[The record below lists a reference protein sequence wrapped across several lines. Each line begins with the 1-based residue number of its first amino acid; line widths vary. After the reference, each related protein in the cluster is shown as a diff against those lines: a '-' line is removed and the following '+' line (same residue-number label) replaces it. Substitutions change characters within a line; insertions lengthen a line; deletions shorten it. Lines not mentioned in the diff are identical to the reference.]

1 MCVYILLSSEPL
13 SCLTLADL
21 ISWFT
26 SFSFSPAHKRPR
38 NCKKLAKTHWHIWF
52 TGNYTNG

>member
-1 MCVYILLSSEPL
+1 MCIYILLSSEPL

-26 SFSFSPAHKRPR
+26 SFSFSPAHKSLLIFVFTLEI
-38 NCKKLAKTHWHIWF
+38 KIGLFATKEKL
-52 TGNYTNG
+52 